1 MVGAGSRCS
10 FRAFKEEK
18 ENKWEVEV
26 IGSSIDHRSYCV
38 VRREDDRPI
47 VQSEYFVKYNALGA
61 GLRIFNHV
69 SATAAG
75 TAAETSIKQ
84 R

>member
-1 MVGAGSRCS
+1 MVGAGSRYS
-10 FRAFKEEK
+10 FGAFKEEE

-47 VQSEYFVKYNALGA
+47 RIFWLKYNALGA
-61 GLRIFNHV
+61 GLRILNHV
-69 SATAAG
+69 SASAAG